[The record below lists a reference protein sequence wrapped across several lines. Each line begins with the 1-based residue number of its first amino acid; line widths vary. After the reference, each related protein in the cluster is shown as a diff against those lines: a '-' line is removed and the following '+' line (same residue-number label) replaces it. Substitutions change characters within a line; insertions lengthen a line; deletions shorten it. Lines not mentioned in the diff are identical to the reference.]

1 MSRKID
7 GLSVALE
14 YERGFLVRA
23 STRGDGNVGED
34 VTANIK
40 TIRSVPLKINNSQA
54 VLEVRGE
61 VYMQKSVFAS
71 LVEKQE
77 LNGERAFKNPRN
89 AAAGSLRQKKPKV
102 TASRELDIFIFSI
115 LRHSGEDFGT
125 DSGSLDYL
133 LSLGFKVIPFYNK
146 FSKIEDVI
154 TELNRIGEIKISL
167 PFEIDGAVINVN
179 SFSQRAALGN
189 TSKAPRWA
197 IAFKYPPQE
206 KDTELLDIEINVGRT
221 GVLTP
226 TGIFSP
232 VILAGTSVSRASLH
246 NEDYINEKGIAI
258 GDIVKIRKAGDIIPE
273 VVSVVK
279 KNGKNPVFTLP
290 SVCPV
295 CGAQAIREEG
305 EAAKRCINT
314 SCPAQLLRS
323 LIHFCSRD
331 AMDIEGLGEAILEL
345 TVENKLIKN
354 PADIYTMTVSEL
366 KKLERLGEKSAHNI
380 VSAIE
385 KSKSNDVSRLVYGLG
400 IRHIGKR
407 AAELLCRRFNDID
420 GIINASREEIAA
432 IEGYGNIMAQSVS
445 DFFSEKQN
453 LELIERF
460 KKYGL
465 NTKSL
470 FYVLDKRFDSMT
482 FVLTGTLSTITRQEA
497 SEIIESLGGKTAQSV
512 SKKTSVVVAGE
523 AAGSKLDKARELGIK
538 IIDEDEFIRLTRK

>member
-1 MSRKID
+1 
-7 GLSVALE
+7 
-14 YERGFLVRA
+14 
-23 STRGDGNVGED
+23 
-34 VTANIK
+34 
-40 TIRSVPLKINNSQA
+40 
-54 VLEVRGE
+54 
-61 VYMQKSVFAS
+61 
-71 LVEKQE
+71 
-77 LNGERAFKNPRN
+77 
-89 AAAGSLRQKKPKV
+89 
-102 TASRELDIFIFSI
+102 
-115 LRHSGEDFGT
+115 
-125 DSGSLDYL
+125 
-133 LSLGFKVIPFYNK
+133 
-146 FSKIEDVI
+146 
-154 TELNRIGEIKISL
+154 
-167 PFEIDGAVINVN
+167 
-179 SFSQRAALGN
+179 
-189 TSKAPRWA
+189 
-197 IAFKYPPQE
+197 
-206 KDTELLDIEINVGRT
+206 
-221 GVLTP
+221 
-226 TGIFSP
+226 
-232 VILAGTSVSRASLH
+232 
-246 NEDYINEKGIAI
+246 
-258 GDIVKIRKAGDIIPE
+258 
-273 VVSVVK
+273 
-279 KNGKNPVFTLP
+279 
-290 SVCPV
+290 
-295 CGAQAIREEG
+295 
-305 EAAKRCINT
+305 
-314 SCPAQLLRS
+314 
-323 LIHFCSRD
+323 
-331 AMDIEGLGEAILEL
+331 MDIEGLGEAILEL

>member
-1 MSRKID
+1 
-7 GLSVALE
+7 
-14 YERGFLVRA
+14 
-23 STRGDGNVGED
+23 
-34 VTANIK
+34 
-40 TIRSVPLKINNSQA
+40 
-54 VLEVRGE
+54 
-61 VYMQKSVFAS
+61 
-71 LVEKQE
+71 
-77 LNGERAFKNPRN
+77 
-89 AAAGSLRQKKPKV
+89 
-102 TASRELDIFIFSI
+102 
-115 LRHSGEDFGT
+115 
-125 DSGSLDYL
+125 SGSLDYL